1 MDCPRRTFESAA
13 PGSHGIVPRHDPKR
27 MERETFAHHVA
38 RQFCRAAA
46 SDGFERRVRAAPV
59 PMLNEIEAALDE
71 ATAQT
76 VAG

>member
-1 MDCPRRTFESAA
+1 
-13 PGSHGIVPRHDPKR
+13 

-46 SDGFERRVRAAPV
+46 SDGFERRALAAPV

-71 ATAQT
+71 PTAQT